1 MHIIIDT
8 FQTIMS
14 DVSQSLET
22 CEVFLTFLPVHIPQ
36 SFLSH
41 PLQHMTTETE
51 NKINIREK
59 PCMKKNHRKH
69 KWWSRSAVCKLFF
82 LSPEAK
88 TNHGR
93 NNISFDNFQV
103 STASYNA
110 ACSSDLQAEMQK

>member
-1 MHIIIDT
+1 M
-8 FQTIMS
+8 F

-59 PCMKKNHRKH
+59 PCMKKKTTENTNDDRGQ
-69 KWWSRSAVCKLFF
+69 LFVNYF
-82 LSPEAK
+82 FSHLRPRQTMVEIIF
-88 TNHGR
+88 HLIVFR
-93 NNISFDNFQV
+93 
-103 STASYNA
+103 
-110 ACSSDLQAEMQK
+110 